1 MLHRNDA
8 RSLRVLMVCA
18 RFPPYIG
25 GTEAHVSE
33 LSCRLADRG
42 HQVNVLTT
50 VLDPTE
56 ASEQVERGVVVRRVR
71 AYPRR
76 ADLHMAPELHALVR
90 DSGADIVHVQGYH
103 TLVAPVA
110 MNAAS
115 RAGLPYVLTFHSGG
129 HSSRLRRTLRPTH
142 HRLIAPLVQRARR
155 VIGVSEFEREFFV
168 RRMSLDPSRALTIT
182 NGVSDE
188 FRQVPR
194 DVSTSSRLI
203 TTIGRLEQ
211 YKGHQRAIKALPG
224 VRRQIPQARLRVIGD
239 GPYETELR
247 AMADHLGVGDA
258 VEFTK
263 VPYGDRHSLAEH
275 MAEADVIAMLS
286 SYESQGIA
294 GLEAVATGARLV
306 VADGSALAELRRFEG
321 VRVVPRSDQKRVV
334 EALVGQLRLPRLAR
348 RPDVP
353 TWDDTATRVETVYR
367 DVLARTDGMDGP
379 ATEVA
384 CAS

>member
-33 LSCRLADRG
+33 LSCRLAARG
-42 HQVNVLTT
+42 HEVSVLTT

-56 ASEQVERGVVVRRVR
+56 ANEQVERGVVVRRVR

-76 ADLHMAPELHALVR
+76 ADLHMAPELHRLVR
-90 DSGADIVHVQGYH
+90 ESGADIVHVQGYH

-110 MNAAS
+110 MNAAG

-129 HSSRLRRTLRPTH
+129 HSSRLRQALRPTH

-155 VIGVSEFEREFFV
+155 VIGVSEFERDFFV
-168 RRMSLDPSRALTIT
+168 RRMSLDPTRALTIT

-188 FRQVPR
+188 FRHVAR
-194 DVSTSSRLI
+194 DVSTSSGMI
-203 TTIGRLEQ
+203 ATIGRLEQ

-224 VRRQIPQARLRVIGD
+224 VRRKVPEARLRVIGD

-247 AMADHLGVGDA
+247 TMAEQLGVGDA

-263 VPYGDRHSLAEH
+263 VPYGDRRSLAEQ

-306 VADGSALAELRRFEG
+306 VADGSALSELRRFDG
-321 VRVVPRSDQKRVV
+321 VRVVPRSDPARVV
-334 EALVGQLRLPRLAR
+334 EALVAQLRLPRQSR
-348 RPDVP
+348 CPDVP
-353 TWDDTATRVETVYR
+353 TWDDTATRVEAVYR
-367 DVLARTDGMDGP
+367 DVLARVDGMDGP